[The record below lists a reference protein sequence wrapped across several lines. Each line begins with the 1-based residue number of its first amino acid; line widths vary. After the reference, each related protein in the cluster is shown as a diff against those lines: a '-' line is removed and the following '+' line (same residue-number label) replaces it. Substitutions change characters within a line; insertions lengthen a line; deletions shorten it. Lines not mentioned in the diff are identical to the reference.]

1 MRIGGAKQWVP
12 PLTKVVRGT
21 AGLHNYAVSRLTL
34 VFIACSAICLSQG
47 SATEFQKFRMTPH
60 SVEVKEGE
68 DVFLQCAVDNQ
79 QGKAQWTKDGFALGF
94 ERHVPGY
101 PRYYYTG
108 DPLLGEHHL
117 VISGVTLTEDGE
129 YQCQVG
135 PTITSP
141 PIWAAANV
149 TVILAPTSVS
159 IVGWADG
166 AVVEVMA
173 GTSLTLECLVADARP
188 APRAA
193 WFKGGLEMDSDLQ
206 EDRLEASRLPRRW
219 SSRSQ
224 LVVSA
229 TGSDDGKMFSCLAV
243 HPALPQDPADPAS
256 LAASITLSVL
266 HPPGHPTII
275 GYETGEVLLA
285 GMRRTL
291 SCRVSGGNPRP
302 WVLWYREGRLLDDTT
317 AVDATGVYN
326 AYEVVVT
333 AEEDGAVYECSVTND
348 LLLENPLTAN
358 VTLTVYYAPRMVSI
372 TGPSQV
378 EEGKTLD
385 LTCTTSVSNPPAS
398 LSWSVAGETIEE
410 TKTGVERREDGG
422 WVTSSQLTRHP
433 LGRANATEVVVEC
446 RAVNPAVEHVVKK
459 IKIITITKPPGVP
472 VFEDDLQREVIAG
485 TTLQVT
491 CTTTGGHP
499 PPTVRIYKESE
510 ALLTELQRE
519 GNLTRARAEVE
530 LSPGDN
536 GAKVTCDASTSPH
549 TAPLTTSVVL
559 TVLFAPWEVR
569 GFASPSTVEEGEM
582 VIVSCE
588 SSSSLPPS
596 NITWSSEG
604 VVLEAASTYTSK
616 GVFGGTT
623 TRSEL
628 RIETRA
634 GDNGRVLMCTA
645 GNGLDKPVH
654 REIVLDV
661 LHTPIWL
668 SKPPDHLDVYEG
680 ADLVITAAAA
690 SNPGPVRYL

>member
-1 MRIGGAKQWVP
+1 MQKTDQEEGGGGCM
-12 PLTKVVRGT
+12 GT
-21 AGLHNYAVSRLTL
+21 A
-34 VFIACSAICLSQG
+34 
-47 SATEFQKFRMTPH
+47 TEYQKFRVTPQ

-117 VISGVTLTEDGE
+117 VINGVTLTEDGE

-149 TVILAPTSVS
+149 TVILAPSSVT

-173 GTSLTLECLVADARP
+173 GTSITLECLVADARP
-188 APRAA
+188 PPRAA
-193 WFKGGLEMDSDLQ
+193 WFRGGIKVDPALQ
-206 EDRLEASRLPRRW
+206 EDRVELSRLARRW
-219 SSRSQ
+219 NTRSQ

-229 TGSDDGKMFSCLAV
+229 TSSDDGKAFSCLAV
-243 HPALPQDPADPAS
+243 HPALPHDPDDPTS
-256 LAASITLSVL
+256 LLASITLSVL
-266 HPPGHPTII
+266 HPPGHPTIS
-275 GYETGEVLLA
+275 GYTTGEVLLA
-285 GMRRTL
+285 GERRTL

-326 AYEVVVT
+326 AYEVKVT

-348 LLLENPLTAN
+348 LLENPLTAN
-358 VTLTVYYAPRMVSI
+358 VTLTVYYAPRLVSI

-398 LSWSVAGETIEE
+398 LSWSVAGETLEE
-410 TKTGVERREDGG
+410 IKSVVERQEDGG
-422 WVTSSQLTRHP
+422 WVTFSHLGQHP
-433 LGRANATEVVVEC
+433 VGQHNLTEVMVEC
-446 RAVNPAVEHVVKK
+446 RAVNPAVEHVVKNF
-459 IKIITITKPPGVP
+459 KIITITKPPGVP
-472 VFEDDLQREVIAG
+472 VFVGNLQREIIAG
-485 TTLQVT
+485 TTLDVT
-491 CTTTGGHP
+491 CTTVGGHP

-519 GNLTRARAEVE
+519 GSNLTRARAEV
-530 LSPGDN
+530 LVSPGDN
-536 GAKVTCDASTSPH
+536 GAELTCHASTSTH
-549 TAPLTTSVVL
+549 SAPVTTSL
-559 TVLFAPWEVR
+559 KAKSFYFTLALPIPLQLFAPWEVR
-569 GFASPSTVEEGEM
+569 GWVSPSTVEAGE
-582 VIVSCE
+582 IVSISCE
-588 SSSSLPPS
+588 SSSSIPPS
-596 NITWSSEG
+596 NISWSSQG
-604 VVLEAASTYTSK
+604 VVLEASSFHTSK
-616 GVFGGTT
+616 GAFGGTI

-628 RIETRA
+628 QLETNA
-634 GDNGRVLMCTA
+634 GDNGRVIVCTA
-645 GNGLDKPVH
+645 GNGLHKPVH

-661 LHTPIWL
+661 LHSPIWVTR
-668 SKPPDHLDVYEG
+668 PPEHLEVYEG
-680 ADLVITAAAA
+680 ADLVITATAA